1 MNYRKK
7 ILSLAL
13 ALTCLLGCL
22 SGCKSDAVLDFAAT
36 SGPEGNPGGRAMG
49 RYVEKTVEVPDLS
62 YPEDMVTLDDGR
74 LRVAG
79 MAEDEK
85 TCLWTQEK
93 SGIWSQTPLPQEI
106 EESGDVASVALSPDG
121 SVFCYTTV
129 WAEGFDKNTDHH
141 LWVIDPAGDHRELPN
156 TYPDM
161 DSVQFVLIRKSDFTQ
176 SGKLIATF
184 NYRELREIDLETGA
198 LGENLNDMGIFPDYI
213 GCAGE
218 DTYVFGDESGFV
230 YRDGQVNSLTDAAGE
245 QMQSIV
251 AANSGMTNGRIS
263 IWANEEGYLFFVT
276 NEGLY
281 SAVPGGSV
289 TELLVDG
296 KRTSLGGPAFS
307 PIALTGGGDGS
318 FYVLAMDG
326 GAALLYRYYYDETVP
341 TEPDKTLRIYSLR
354 EDETLQQAASLFQKD
369 HPDYAVDLEIGM
381 TGEDGITEADA
392 IKTLNTQI
400 LAGSGPDVLNLDG
413 LPLESFQDKGI
424 LSDLSGVTARCG
436 DVLTN
441 VTNCYEREG
450 IVTAMPTGFVLPAIY
465 GPEDIVSQIHDMDSL
480 IEAAIA
486 SKERNSKGTNALYA
500 VNTVMIADNLYDS
513 CSAAWRK
520 PDGTLDEEK
529 LTEYYT
535 GMKTLY
541 DLDADYRASLGE
553 EISRFSEWP
562 YAPGE
567 MTFLDPAYQVCRGTG
582 CTVGTLNG
590 MNWWESALMGDQKL
604 EGYEVMPLNVQTP
617 NTFLPKRVMG
627 ILNTSENKAGAE
639 DFLVFLLGEQVQSN
653 GYAVGFPVNMA
664 ALNKQIAEDKESHSS
679 GSFQNEDGSV
689 EEYEG
694 LYPDAQRRQRLKT
707 WAEALTT
714 PALTDQ
720 TIRNAVIEQ
729 AKWCLEGRYTP
740 EEAAKN
746 ALRALN
752 LYLSE

>member
-1 MNYRKK
+1 MNRRKK

-13 ALTCLLGCL
+13 ALGFLLGCL
-22 SGCKSDAVLDFAAT
+22 SGCKSDAVPDFAAT

-49 RYVEKTVEVPDLS
+49 RYVEQTVEVPDLS

-79 MAEDEK
+79 STQDEK
-85 TCLWTQEK
+85 TCVWTQEE
-93 SGIWSQTPLPQEI
+93 SGTWSRTPLPREI
-106 EESGDVASVALSPDG
+106 EESGDVAAVALAPDG
-121 SVFCYTTV
+121 TVFCYTTV

-156 TYPDM
+156 AYPDM
-161 DSVQFVLIRKSDFTQ
+161 DSVQFALINKCDFTR
-176 SGKLIATF
+176 SGKLMATV
-184 NYRELREIDLETGA
+184 NYRELRELDIETGSF
-198 LGENLNDMGIFPDYI
+198 GEDQNDMGAYPDYM

-218 DTYVFGDESGFV
+218 DTYVLGDESGFV
-230 YRDGQVNSLTDAAGE
+230 YRDGQVNPLTDAAGE

-281 SAVPGGSV
+281 SAVSGGSV

-318 FYVLAMDG
+318 FYVLGMDG
-326 GAALLYRYYYDETVP
+326 GAAVLYRYYYDETVP

-413 LPLESFQDKGI
+413 LPLESFQEKGI
-424 LSDLSGVTARCG
+424 LEDLSGVIAQSG
-436 DVLTN
+436 DLLTN
-441 VTNCYEREG
+441 VINCYERDG
-450 IVTAMPTGFVLPAIY
+450 KVCAMPTGFVFPAIY
-465 GPEDIVSQIHDMDSL
+465 GPEDIVSKIHDMDSL
-480 IEAAIA
+480 IEAVIA
-486 SKERNSKGTNALYA
+486 AKAANPKGTNALYA
-500 VNTVMIADNLYDS
+500 VNPVQMADSLYDS
-513 CSAAWRK
+513 CSAAWK
-520 PDGTLDEEK
+520 KSDGTLDEGK
-529 LTEYYT
+529 LTEYYR

-541 DLDADYRASLGE
+541 DLDGDYRASLGDE
-553 EISRFSEWP
+553 LSRFSELP

-567 MTFLDPAYQVCRGTG
+567 MTFLGSAFQVCRGTG
-582 CTVGTLNG
+582 CNVGTLDG

-604 EGYEVMPLNVQTP
+604 EGYEVMPLSVQAP

-639 DFLVFLLGEQVQSN
+639 DFLAFLLGEQVQTRA
-653 GYAVGFPVNMA
+653 YAVGFPVNLA
-664 ALNKQIAEDKESHSS
+664 ALDKQIAEDKESYSS

-729 AKWCLEGRYTP
+729 AKLCLEGRCTP

-746 ALRALN
+746 ALRSLN